1 MLRQSLQVAASL
13 LAVIALA
20 ACSSHKSENSTDKTE
35 AAVDQPATVTPRA
48 PTVFDDQLKA
58 LDKAKAVEQNLQKAQ
73 AERDKEMD
81 EQGGG

>member
-1 MLRQSLQVAASL
+1 MLRQSLHVAASL

-20 ACSSHKSENSTDKTE
+20 ACSSHQSENSTDKTD

-58 LDKAKAVEQNLQKAQ
+58 LDKAKAVEKTLQQEQ
-73 AERDKEMD
+73 ADRDKQID
-81 EQGGG
+81 EQSGG